1 MKTRRDDN
9 HVGDIISADIGI
21 RRELSEMGVDVYNP
35 QTPSEETLAARFGD
49 FADFVLS
56 EAKESCLD
64 ILETDLRFDGGSVG
78 ELQGGNDKYKIY
90 RASFPSS
97 TSGENKRGKVT
108 MSKKKGNKRSNNINR
123 KATDEQNAFMQ
134 LLELYN
140 RNRRDNLT
148 MEDIE
153 SYMLG
158 MCSRRAQERNTG
170 DYDQLGNCM
179 LIIQF
184 GGPTVGQVRHI
195 DNMVPNL
202 QICLYMSRRCPSTI
216 VYEIDDGGSP
226 VIDGA
231 SLLEYWQCLKNN
243 IVPDLMRTILLDHG
257 DTNLSNMWYTRYFAF
272 WDTIN
277 SQLLCFGKLYQPV
290 ARALGLTVEPGTT
303 LLAGGNEI
311 HGGPPTTESRMF
323 AFAIG
328 IPDQHSRGEEIA
340 GDDDDSLLP
349 ENDGRDEEN
358 DGEVQYSP
366 VLLHID
372 FCCLLFSMLDFEF
385 GSNANLDLAR
395 REAKYFLVNVLID
408 LIRDYPMRQ
417 YLIQI
422 HEERTGVLTWLECIL
437 KKLEDGS
444 SISALVEEAVDSD
457 DTLYTPDVIKR
468 KCKKKKASMKAVER
482 VALVPM

>member
-1 MKTRRDDN
+1 
-9 HVGDIISADIGI
+9 
-21 RRELSEMGVDVYNP
+21 MGVDIYNP
-35 QTPSEETLAARFGD
+35 QTISEEMLAARFGE
-49 FADFVLS
+49 FADFILS
-56 EAKESCLD
+56 EAKELCLD
-64 ILETDLRFDGGSVG
+64 ILESDLHHDGGSVG

-90 RASFPSS
+90 RVSFPSS
-97 TSGENKRGKVT
+97 TSDDSKRGKMT
-108 MSKKKGNKRSNNINR
+108 TSKKKGNKSSNNNG
-123 KATDEQNAFMQ
+123 KATDKKNAVIQIMD
-134 LLELYN
+134 LYN
-140 RNRRDNLT
+140 RNKRDILT
-148 MEDIE
+148 LEDIE

-158 MCSRRAQERNTG
+158 MCGRRARERNTG

-184 GGPTVGQVRHI
+184 GGPTLGQVRHI

-216 VYEIDDGGSP
+216 VYEINDGGSP

-231 SLLEYWQCLKNN
+231 SLLEYWQCLKSNN
-243 IVPDLMRTILLDHG
+243 IVPNLLQTILLDHG
-257 DTNLSNMWYTRYFAF
+257 DTKLSKKWYTRYFAF

-277 SQLLCFGKLYQPV
+277 FQLLCFGKLYQPV
-290 ARALGLTVEPGTT
+290 AHALGLTVDPGTT

-328 IPDQHSRGEEIA
+328 IPVEDKKGDEIA
-340 GDDDDSLLP
+340 GDEENSLLP
-349 ENDGRDEEN
+349 ENDGKDKEN

-385 GSNANLDLAR
+385 GSNANMDLAR
-395 REAKYFLVNVLID
+395 REAKYFLVNVLTD
-408 LIRDYPMRQ
+408 LICDYPMRQ

-422 HEERTGVLTWLECIL
+422 NEERTGVLTWLECIL
-437 KKLEDGS
+437 KKFEDGS
-444 SISALVEEAVDSD
+444 SIIALVEEAVDSD
-457 DTLYTPDVIKR
+457 DILYTPDVIKLR
-468 KCKKKKASMKAVER
+468 YKKKKIRLKAVER
-482 VALVPM
+482 VALVPPNLSCNRSKLPYAL